1 MENLNYTLKDIMNKR
16 NLTLLELAEL
26 CDVPIETLHNIY
38 YGKTTDPKASTLLK
52 MSQKLDLSINYL
64 CGDINYKDDEK
75 ALLKHYRNSSS
86 RGKSVIQLFAKVES
100 DMSDK
105 ERISDKYIITCLIPI
120 GTVTDG
126 IKYHSCNSVKIET
139 DNPDAFLAI
148 EITTDYFSP
157 TYCMGD
163 RVLLANRFPNDGEYA
178 VFLIDDYAYL
188 RQYQKHDSGY
198 TLRCV
203 NSLGKDMTFK
213 RLDGIQCIGTL
224 IGLTRT

>member
-1 MENLNYTLKDIMNKR
+1 MNIDKTLKTVMAKR
-16 NLTLLELAEL
+16 NITLCQLSDKSGIALET
-26 CDVPIETLHNIY
+26 IRNIY
-38 YGKTTDPKASTLLK
+38 YCKIHDPKVSTMLK
-52 MSQKLDLSINYL
+52 LSQALDLSINYL
-64 CGDINYKDDEK
+64 CGDLHYKDDERE
-75 ALLKHYRNSSS
+75 LLKHYRNSSS

-105 ERISDKYIITCLIPI
+105 ERTSDKYIITCLIPI

-148 EITTDYFSP
+148 EVTTDYFSP
-157 TYCMGD
+157 AYCMGD

-188 RQYQKHDSGY
+188 RQYQKHDSEY

>member
-1 MENLNYTLKDIMNKR
+1 MNIDKTLKTVMAKR
-16 NLTLLELAEL
+16 NITLCQLSEKSGIALET
-26 CDVPIETLHNIY
+26 IRNIY
-38 YGKTTDPKASTLLK
+38 YCKIHDPKVSTMLK
-52 MSQKLDLSINYL
+52 LSQALDLSINYL
-64 CGDINYKDDEK
+64 CGDLHYKDDERE
-75 ALLKHYRNSSS
+75 LLKHYRNSSS
-86 RGKSVIQLFAKVES
+86 RGKSVIQLFARVES

-148 EITTDYFSP
+148 EVTTDYFSP
-157 TYCMGD
+157 AYCMGD

-178 VFLIDDYAYL
+178 VFLINDYAYL
-188 RQYQKHDSGY
+188 RQYQKHDSEY

-224 IGLTRT
+224 IGLIRT